1 MLIYPRD
8 GLTKNPP
15 LSKVALTKVIN
26 EDHLA
31 FSESDKL
38 NQEKKNWG
46 ERKSAEVEPVDS
58 FSCSD
63 LGTRGLIVD

>member
-31 FSESDKL
+31 FYESDKL
-38 NQEKKNWG
+38 NQEKKIG
-46 ERKSAEVEPVDS
+46 GKGRVQRLSQ
-58 FSCSD
+58 
-63 LGTRGLIVD
+63 